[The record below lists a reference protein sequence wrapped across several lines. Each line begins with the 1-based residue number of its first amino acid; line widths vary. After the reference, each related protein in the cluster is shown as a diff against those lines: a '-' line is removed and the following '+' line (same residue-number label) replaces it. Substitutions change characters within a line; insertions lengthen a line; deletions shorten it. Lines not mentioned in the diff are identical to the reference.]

1 MVSVETIRKVMVR
14 HVFKYA
20 LWYDYACVHN
30 VCIGS
35 IMIICIETLLK
46 EMIVGMIVL
55 MGLEIILR
63 DEIGG

>member
-1 MVSVETIRKVMVR
+1 M
-14 HVFKYA
+14 
-20 LWYDYACVHN
+20 HN